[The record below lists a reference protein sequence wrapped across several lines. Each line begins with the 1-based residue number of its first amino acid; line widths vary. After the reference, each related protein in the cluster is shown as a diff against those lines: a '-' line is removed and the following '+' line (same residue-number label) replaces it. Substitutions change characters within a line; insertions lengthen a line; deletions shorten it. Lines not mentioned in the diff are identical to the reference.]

1 MDISGVSSS
10 TISMIANTGTQTS
23 VAMQKKVME
32 MQEQTAAKLIESV
45 QQSTKELNSPT
56 ALGNNIDVK
65 V

>member
-10 TISMIANTGTQTS
+10 TISMIASTGTQTS

-45 QQSTKELNSPT
+45 QQGTKELNSSS
-56 ALGNNIDVK
+56 AIGNNIDVK